1 MAKGNLTARDAKV
14 VPAAPGTYVL
24 ILRAESDRKIRVG
37 RLGRLT
43 VPPGFYAYVG
53 SAFGPGGLRARIARH
68 LRRQKKRR
76 WHVDYLRTQLNVI
89 NVWWATALNRS
100 HATRQRE
107 CEWARR
113 LCGMGGEVLF
123 RKLGASDCRCASHL
137 FHFTRQ
143 PLRTDF
149 LPTDATVSI
158 TSHNLFP

>member
-53 SAFGPGGLRARIARH
+53 SAFGPGGLRARITRH

-76 WHVDYLRTQLNVI
+76 WHVDYLRAYLQVI
-89 NVWWATALNRS
+89 DVWYSSAPQRLECAWAGQMNR
-100 HATRQRE
+100 R
-107 CEWARR
+107 
-113 LCGMGGEVLF
+113 GGKTLF

-137 FHFTRQ
+137 FYFGDR
-143 PLRTDF
+143 PNRAKFMPAVFSISLAE
-149 LPTDATVSI
+149 ATVS
-158 TSHNLFP
+158 PAPGED